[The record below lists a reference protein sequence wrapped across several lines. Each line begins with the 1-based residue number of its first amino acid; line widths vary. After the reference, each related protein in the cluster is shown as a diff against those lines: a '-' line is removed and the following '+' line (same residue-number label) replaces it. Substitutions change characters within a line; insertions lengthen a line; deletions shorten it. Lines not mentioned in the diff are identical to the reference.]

1 MNFIFFPPVGIII
14 LGNILGNAN
23 TFSISVDRLLNPAN
37 RAHMSLEEQLREL
50 LEKLDLTC
58 AMKSSGSRSKRAK
71 LLKKEIS
78 IIRNKLSQQHNQAPQ
93 IESGIGSFEEESAA
107 LEQDGE
113 EEGKILNYV
122 SVSTVLN
129 LFSQVL

>member
-1 MNFIFFPPVGIII
+1 MIIFFNIFFPPPAGIIVV
-14 LGNILGNAN
+14 NILGNTN
-23 TFSISVDRLLNPAN
+23 TFSIIRILTSVDRLLNPAN

-93 IESGIGSFEEESAA
+93 IESGIGSFEEEGAA

-113 EEGKILNYV
+113 EEGKILNHV
-122 SVSTVLN
+122 
-129 LFSQVL
+129 

>member
-1 MNFIFFPPVGIII
+1 
-14 LGNILGNAN
+14 
-23 TFSISVDRLLNPAN
+23 
-37 RAHMSLEEQLREL
+37 MSLEEQLREL

-78 IIRNKLSQQHNQAPQ
+78 SIRNKISQQHNQVPQ

-113 EEGKILNYV
+113 EEGKIYTLFKL
-122 SVSTVLN
+122 VLLWTSSISCSN
-129 LFSQVL
+129 HVN

>member
-1 MNFIFFPPVGIII
+1 M
-14 LGNILGNAN
+14 GNTN
-23 TFSISVDRLLNPAN
+23 TFSIIRILTSVDRLLNPAN
-37 RAHMSLEEQLREL
+37 RVHMSLEEQLREL

-78 IIRNKLSQQHNQAPQ
+78 SIRNKLSQQHNQVPQ

-113 EEGKILNYV
+113 EEGKIYTLFKLV
-122 SVSTVLN
+122 LLWTSSVSCSNHVN
-129 LFSQVL
+129 

>member
-14 LGNILGNAN
+14 IGNILGNIN
-23 TFSISVDRLLNPAN
+23 TFSIMCILTSVDRLLNPAN

-58 AMKSSGSRSKRAK
+58 AMKSSGSRSKRSK

-93 IESGIGSFEEESAA
+93 IESGIGSFEEESTA

-113 EEGKILNYV
+113 EEGKILNHV
-122 SVSTVLN
+122 
-129 LFSQVL
+129 